1 MRTGAIS
8 QCGRRPQTKNGEAV
22 VRAGA
27 AQLIEERHLSSKVLV
42 KEVLALLR
50 EAHTDA
56 TLLFLF
62 HIS

>member
-1 MRTGAIS
+1 MPSPNVAEDH
-8 QCGRRPQTKNGEAV
+8 QTKNGEAV

-27 AQLIEERHLSSKVLV
+27 ARLIEERHLSSEVLV
-42 KEVLALLR
+42 KEVLALLG